1 MKLAKLCFFSEALRW
16 GLAGTAWPGM
26 WIYNLL
32 LLGYYAGQCSYFSA
46 PDPKPSAPLI
56 VFLRHR
62 WESKSSVGES
72 KLSISLHPA
81 SDTEKQPG
89 EGKCLAP
96 TPLRAPR
103 AAVPTLSPCPHR
115 DQHNGPLPASLAKK
129 ILVA

>member
-32 LLGYYAGQCSYFSA
+32 LLRYYAGQCSYFSA

-62 WESKSSVGES
+62 WESKSSV
-72 KLSISLHPA
+72 LSIQAFHIP
-81 SDTEKQPG
+81 
-89 EGKCLAP
+89 
-96 TPLRAPR
+96 APR
-103 AAVPTLSPCPHR
+103 IPAAGDL
-115 DQHNGPLPASLAKK
+115 
-129 ILVA
+129 